1 MTDAAPCAIP
11 DPLLTDLYQLTMAC
25 GYWRAGMH
33 DHRAVF
39 HLTFRSQPFGGGFS
53 IAAGLEPVIAYL
65 RRLRFSP
72 DDLRFLAGVPG
83 SDGAPLFDRGFLDYL
98 AKLEFTCDVD
108 AVPEGSVV
116 FPGEPLVRVRGPLLQ
131 AQIVET
137 ALLNTVNFQTLIATK
152 AARVVLAAGGDPV
165 LEFGLRRAQ
174 GPDGALAASRA
185 SFIGGCHSTSN
196 VLAGQLLGIPI
207 SGTHAHSWIMAF
219 GSEEEA
225 FEKYAEVMPNNALFL
240 VDTYDTL
247 EGVRRAVAVGHELRA
262 RGRSM
267 LGVRLDSGD
276 LAWLSIEA
284 RKILDA
290 GGFPEAKIVAT
301 NDLDEHII
309 VSLKQQRAAI
319 DIWGVGTKLVTA
331 FDQPA
336 LGGVYKL
343 SAIETARGWEHRI
356 KLSEQTAKISVP
368 GILQVR
374 RFSNSSGLVGDMLVD
389 ELADDGDGERTI
401 VDPHDPTRHKTFADS
416 DTWEPLLVPVVRQG
430 RFVYEPPTLE
440 ACREH
445 TRSQIAS
452 LHPSVLR
459 FVNPHVYPVGLSH
472 SLQALRTKLIV
483 EAREKKR

>member
-174 GPDGALAASRA
+174 GPD
-185 SFIGGCHSTSN
+185 
-196 VLAGQLLGIPI
+196 
-207 SGTHAHSWIMAF
+207 
-219 GSEEEA
+219 
-225 FEKYAEVMPNNALFL
+225 
-240 VDTYDTL
+240 
-247 EGVRRAVAVGHELRA
+247 
-262 RGRSM
+262 
-267 LGVRLDSGD
+267 
-276 LAWLSIEA
+276 
-284 RKILDA
+284 
-290 GGFPEAKIVAT
+290 
-301 NDLDEHII
+301 
-309 VSLKQQRAAI
+309 
-319 DIWGVGTKLVTA
+319 
-331 FDQPA
+331 
-336 LGGVYKL
+336 
-343 SAIETARGWEHRI
+343 
-356 KLSEQTAKISVP
+356 
-368 GILQVR
+368 
-374 RFSNSSGLVGDMLVD
+374 
-389 ELADDGDGERTI
+389 
-401 VDPHDPTRHKTFADS
+401 
-416 DTWEPLLVPVVRQG
+416 
-430 RFVYEPPTLE
+430 
-440 ACREH
+440 
-445 TRSQIAS
+445 
-452 LHPSVLR
+452 
-459 FVNPHVYPVGLSH
+459 
-472 SLQALRTKLIV
+472 
-483 EAREKKR
+483 